1 MRKKSLAT
9 RLFGYLSLMLCVLVV
24 IIGSF
29 YWVQSSELFH
39 REVEEHTIHEIDTS
53 AKYIEQYVSNL
64 KSTSIA
70 LAQLK
75 EIQTYAQNDHANDH
89 ARSSAHPPRR
99 TTPALEFHERFL
111 QRGKTLHGAFGSQLP
126 SKRSHRIAAVG

>member
-53 AKYIEQYVSNL
+53 AKYI
-64 KSTSIA
+64 
-70 LAQLK
+70 
-75 EIQTYAQNDHANDH
+75 
-89 ARSSAHPPRR
+89 
-99 TTPALEFHERFL
+99 
-111 QRGKTLHGAFGSQLP
+111 
-126 SKRSHRIAAVG
+126 

>member
-39 REVEEHTIHEIDTS
+39 REVEEHTIQVHWEI
-53 AKYIEQYVSNL
+53 
-64 KSTSIA
+64 SI
-70 LAQLK
+70 
-75 EIQTYAQNDHANDH
+75 
-89 ARSSAHPPRR
+89 
-99 TTPALEFHERFL
+99 F
-111 QRGKTLHGAFGSQLP
+111 
-126 SKRSHRIAAVG
+126 